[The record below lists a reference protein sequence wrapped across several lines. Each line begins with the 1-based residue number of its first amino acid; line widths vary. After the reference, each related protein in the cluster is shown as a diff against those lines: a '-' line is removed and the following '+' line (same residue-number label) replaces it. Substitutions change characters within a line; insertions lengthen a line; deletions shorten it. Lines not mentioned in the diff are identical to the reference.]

1 MTSRSYAP
9 TSFAVTGVSFR
20 TEGLTGKQVELALQM
35 IPDVAKIGYLVN
47 VASGIIRRP
56 PQAAGPPHGDL
67 LA

>member
-1 MTSRSYAP
+1 
-9 TSFAVTGVSFR
+9 VTGVSFR